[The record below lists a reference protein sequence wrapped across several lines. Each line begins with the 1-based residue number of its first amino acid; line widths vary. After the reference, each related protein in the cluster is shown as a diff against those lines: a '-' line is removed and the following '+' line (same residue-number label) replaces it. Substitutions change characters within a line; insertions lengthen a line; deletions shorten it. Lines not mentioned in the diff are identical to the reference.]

1 MFMGFKDWFMEDKS
15 RETYSVKVTCT
26 NCNRVTVVKIPQG
39 KTIEEWSK
47 HTKCGDCN
55 TKDSWVK
62 MN

>member
-39 KTIEEWSK
+39 KLLRN
-47 HTKCGDCN
+47 GVN
-55 TKDSWVK
+55 TQNVGIVIQRIHGLK
-62 MN
+62 